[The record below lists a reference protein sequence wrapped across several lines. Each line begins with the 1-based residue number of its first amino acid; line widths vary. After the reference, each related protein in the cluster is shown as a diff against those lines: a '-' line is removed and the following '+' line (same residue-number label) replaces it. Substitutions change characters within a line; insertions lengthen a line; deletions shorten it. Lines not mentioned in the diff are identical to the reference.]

1 MYSSSGFNTKFK
13 KEEKK
18 IIGLIVL
25 LFFLL
30 LISLNIG
37 SFLLLKRG
45 NLSLVIILGIIM
57 MIVFDVLAI
66 RGGEL
71 FLRFGGGEG
80 GGYVAAMCAAFTFV
94 NGFLLVTTVIIM
106 FIIRVI
112 RNKKNFL
119 VK

>member
-25 LFFLL
+25 LFLLL

-57 MIVFDVLAI
+57 MMVFDVLGI
-66 RGGEL
+66 KGGEL

-80 GGYVAAMCAAFTFV
+80 GGYLAAMCAAFTFV

-112 RNKKNFL
+112 RNKKRISS
-119 VK
+119 